1 MNALIHRF
9 SLPLLSKEL
18 TEQSARGRT
27 FILRAVYAIALYG
40 VALGAFVNQSG
51 GWDNLSFNILGTGG
65 RLFTTVVQ
73 YQLAAIYLL
82 LPMITAGT
90 ITSEKERDTLG
101 TLLITKLGPWTIVL
115 EKFLSRVVPMLLYIL
130 MSLPLL
136 AVAYSLG
143 GVENGQVL
151 QAGVVLVL
159 CVLQVGSLAV
169 LCSVW
174 FRTTP
179 QAVVACYLGVGLQFF
194 AVNLLARRVFDDPL
208 SSGSNN
214 LWQADDGLWYA
225 FLLPLCSPFGY
236 AYGSFGGRWNEI
248 AMLALNGMLP
258 VAMNLMIARLA
269 LWPRAFL
276 TAKSWGLILLKAL
289 DGFFHAINNNPITR
303 GVVILRDHVPLPTSR
318 PLAWRELNKRS
329 LGTTRYLIRFFL
341 LTEAPLIAV
350 LLFPLATG
358 DVYESRTFLAGEWAL
373 TAVWL
378 LAVFMLLVQS
388 TALITGE
395 RARQTLDVLMST
407 PMMTR
412 DIVMQK
418 MAGVHYLINILYV
431 PMGTAALFWIFW
443 YSAGQHRTD
452 PGEAGWQLLRII
464 VQPLIYLP
472 LVAWGGFYC
481 GLKCKSQ
488 TQAMLLGCVILA
500 VLVGVPR
507 VLLPMMVTT
516 NAPDPFSSIKA
527 GLQSGFVS
535 IYNENDYGYGQTP
548 QLHALGYLVQIAFP
562 CSGYVDTVLLSS
574 TYERN
579 YGYAPSVS
587 PVAHVMEILH
597 WSAYGLVLLM
607 LRRRAPQALTRSTQ
621 RAESPIEDLAL
632 EPA

>member
-1 MNALIHRF
+1 MNAFLSGL

-27 FILRAVYAIALYG
+27 FILRTVYALALYG
-40 VALGAFVNQSG
+40 VGLGAFVHQSG

-65 RLFTTVVQ
+65 TLFTAVVR

-82 LPMITAGT
+82 LPILSAGT

-101 TLLITKLGPWTIVL
+101 ILLITKLDPWTIVL

-151 QAGVVLVL
+151 QAGVALVL

-169 LCSVW
+169 FCSVW

-179 QAVVACYLGVGLQFF
+179 QAVVTTYLVVGLTQTIGVGLERMSLHTLSFEHVIATSLI
-194 AVNLLARRVFDDPL
+194 AVFQPGSLTVVPVTLNLSELGSFLGLALLPVLLNLLM
-208 SSGSNN
+208 S
-214 LWQADDGLWYA
+214 
-225 FLLPLCSPFGY
+225 
-236 AYGSFGGRWNEI
+236 
-248 AMLALNGMLP
+248 
-258 VAMNLMIARLA
+258 RLA

-276 TAKSWGLILLKAL
+276 QARSWGLTILKAL
-289 DGFFHAINNNPITR
+289 DRFFHVINQNAITR
-303 GVVILRDHVPLPTSR
+303 GVVIFRDHVPLPTGR

-329 LGTTRYLIRFFL
+329 LGTTRYLIRFLL
-341 LTEAPLIAV
+341 LTEAPLIAA
-350 LLFPLATG
+350 LLWPLATG
-358 DVYESRTFLAGEWAL
+358 AVYENRSFAIGEWAL
-373 TAVWL
+373 SAVWM
-378 LAVFMLLVQS
+378 LAIFMLLVQS

-395 RARQTLDVLMST
+395 RARQTLDVLLST

-418 MAGVHYLINILYV
+418 LAGVHYLINILYV
-431 PMGTAALFWIFW
+431 PMATAAFFWLFWLG
-443 YSAGQHRTD
+443 AGQHRQD
-452 PGEAGWQLLRII
+452 PFDGVWQIVRMI

-481 GLKCKSQ
+481 GLYCKSQ

-500 VLVGVPR
+500 VLLGVPR
-507 VLLPMMVTT
+507 VLLPLLL
-516 NAPDPFSSIKA
+516 SSPYDLPMRQGVMPYYELSSESSA
-527 GLQSGFVS
+527 YF
-535 IYNENDYGYGQTP
+535 
-548 QLHALGYLVQIAFP
+548 LHPLGYLIQFVFP
-562 CSGYVDTVLLSS
+562 CSNYLDSFLAVNAQNSYYGGSPIPPLTRAVELLHWGLYGFVLL
-574 TYERN
+574 T
-579 YGYAPSVS
+579 
-587 PVAHVMEILH
+587 
-597 WSAYGLVLLM
+597 
-607 LRRRAPQALTRSTQ
+607 LRLWAPQALTRSTQ
-621 RAESPIEDLAL
+621 RAEAPVEDMAL